1 MKEIISDFTEAQGLD
16 APLKAC
22 ACCGLRNLDSS
33 STTRSYR
40 EVDIADINVQNMC
53 RRREYGGV
61 QCVLKVVVPRTRP
74 HTGRE
79 VSRVKDK

>member
-1 MKEIISDFTEAQGLD
+1 MSNKGLSEEAED
-16 APLKAC
+16 NN
-22 ACCGLRNLDSS
+22 CG
-33 STTRSYR
+33 
-40 EVDIADINVQNMC
+40 VCHKDINVQNMC

-79 VSRVKDK
+79 VGRVKDK